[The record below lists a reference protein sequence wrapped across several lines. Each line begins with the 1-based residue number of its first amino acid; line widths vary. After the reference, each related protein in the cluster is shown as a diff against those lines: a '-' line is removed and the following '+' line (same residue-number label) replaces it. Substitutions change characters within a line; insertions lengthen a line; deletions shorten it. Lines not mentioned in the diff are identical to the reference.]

1 MDRQDFYNKLSPYFK
16 MEQID
21 KLAAYAERLDNSV
34 KYGAIGEMNGYSFLC
49 IRMLEEANK
58 GITWLVTFIED
69 IIGEVE
75 YREDFPALEQ
85 MIKDMEVC
93 W

>member
-21 KLAAYAERLDNSV
+21 KLAAYAERLDDSV

-93 W
+93 